1 MKAIKLS
8 VVSAAVLLSTSAMA
22 NVVTNTG
29 ATVVDGTRINLK
41 LIFLTHT

>member
-29 ATVVDGTRINLK
+29 ATVVDGTRT
-41 LIFLTHT
+41 IFSWYFGLWC